1 MNLKNNNK
9 KLILILLFTI
19 ITINTITATDNTT
32 TTTTTTITK
41 QVTNY
46 TQLET
51 QIKDAKTKGECN
63 YHINLKKDNYIIT
76 NPITWDSKS
85 EKTNLTINGQGSII
99 DGKNTKTFL
108 KIAENTTITLANMTI
123 TNTCD
128 QIYAAVQNQGNLTIN
143 NITFKNNQI
152 SGKNLGGAAIHNKA
166 NLTINNTNFTQNSAI
181 NGGAIYLIET
191 PTTTTTLTL
200 NNTNFYN
207 NTALNGACIY
217 NYDATH
223 IIINNTN
230 ITQNTAD
237 NSIIY
242 NRINSKQTIL
252 ENTIITQNTANT
264 TLIKNQAK
272 LQLNNVTLK
281 ENQHKTLFSND
292 ETLEI
297 INSIIEENN
306 ATCLINNTKS
316 KLNIQKSLIQ
326 KNNLNIGIENN
337 NATIYVS
344 ENNFNQNYLKDT
356 LINQKDGQTHITQN
370 NFTNN
375 KSPNLFKSNNNT
387 YKQTQNNT
395 YTKNNLTQ
403 NTITLNMNKKSF
415 NYDENIPIN
424 ITIKPNTIYNTTINS
439 GVIQLKI
446 NETIINSQ
454 KVTNST
460 YYYELV
466 NQNDN
471 LNQLKIEYIDNVNFT
486 STIIYE
492 NITIKSP
499 LYNLKL
505 MTPNS
510 YNLDDEINYNI
521 TITNNGKG
529 IGRNISVKNIIP
541 NTLTLKNSSSNLENN
556 TWIISQLNPGETKI
570 LQIYATS
577 NKACDIKIQLNTTK
591 ENYFQNN
598 SKIIHYVSL
607 NISTYNV
614 TILPETYYYGDNIG
628 QMVLIK
634 NTGNGSGYNIS
645 VNLKLF
651 CDDELFY
658 NKTYLIHQIRQNNSM
673 IVSDN
678 NMKITRYGMIK
689 AIINIKDSFN
699 NQNFITK
706 NYSIAKPYLKFNDIT
721 TEAGG
726 IINITATLE
735 NIKTNLTGKYAFKLN
750 QKTING
756 TVLIKQNKITFLN
769 YHVSEGIQ
777 ATENRLDIIYHQ
789 GNLKQIFTNTS
800 TLHITKKSVKI
811 YMDDFK
817 ITPGIKTNLSVKI
830 LDYENNPVKKG
841 VVVFKINYK
850 SLKDTNGKTIY
861 VKVNNSIATLN
872 YLIPQ
877 SFTNKVY
884 TLSVVY
890 GGNNMYIKNTT
901 SSKLYIES
909 QDVIA
914 TLSNNTYKRFDDYK
928 IQISLMTNTTSMPI
942 YGGNFVIKING
953 KTITNKTQIKHGS
966 DKLYVTISSSARFV
980 YNITICY
987 SGNQIYKPLKY
998 TLNFNESKSNNTNN
1012 TKKTENIKKSKE
1024 DRQSFNTTYNDLHII
1039 GEKL

>member
-1 MNLKNNNK
+1 
-9 KLILILLFTI
+9 
-19 ITINTITATDNTT
+19 
-32 TTTTTTITK
+32 
-41 QVTNY
+41 
-46 TQLET
+46 
-51 QIKDAKTKGECN
+51 
-63 YHINLKKDNYIIT
+63 
-76 NPITWDSKS
+76 
-85 EKTNLTINGQGSII
+85 
-99 DGKNTKTFL
+99 
-108 KIAENTTITLANMTI
+108 
-123 TNTCD
+123 
-128 QIYAAVQNQGNLTIN
+128 
-143 NITFKNNQI
+143 
-152 SGKNLGGAAIHNKA
+152 
-166 NLTINNTNFTQNSAI
+166 
-181 NGGAIYLIET
+181 LIET

-505 MTPNS
+505 MAPNS

-735 NIKTNLTGKYAFKLN
+735 NIKTNLTGKC
-750 QKTING
+750 I
-756 TVLIKQNKITFLN
+756 
-769 YHVSEGIQ
+769 
-777 ATENRLDIIYHQ
+777 
-789 GNLKQIFTNTS
+789 
-800 TLHITKKSVKI
+800 
-811 YMDDFK
+811 
-817 ITPGIKTNLSVKI
+817 
-830 LDYENNPVKKG
+830 
-841 VVVFKINYK
+841 
-850 SLKDTNGKTIY
+850 
-861 VKVNNSIATLN
+861 
-872 YLIPQ
+872 
-877 SFTNKVY
+877 
-884 TLSVVY
+884 
-890 GGNNMYIKNTT
+890 
-901 SSKLYIES
+901 
-909 QDVIA
+909 
-914 TLSNNTYKRFDDYK
+914 
-928 IQISLMTNTTSMPI
+928 
-942 YGGNFVIKING
+942 
-953 KTITNKTQIKHGS
+953 
-966 DKLYVTISSSARFV
+966 
-980 YNITICY
+980 
-987 SGNQIYKPLKY
+987 
-998 TLNFNESKSNNTNN
+998 
-1012 TKKTENIKKSKE
+1012 
-1024 DRQSFNTTYNDLHII
+1024 
-1039 GEKL
+1039 